1 MNKRANRK
9 AFFILLCIGLMYLST
24 AFNVMEKFS
33 MKRTRNAHTAAT
45 PAGFSGTL
53 PEQVVVTGPVTPAT
67 TTGPAIEP
75 TLFVAIPI
83 VSSAI
88 QDGLIEKEGL
98 ILIKRA
104 NNARAD
110 FKKPL
115 DILKDKDEEGLV
127 NVAEFIGKKQLLHLL
142 KKEGIS
148 VQDDLELKDIIL
160 GKGYTIEKK
169 TLIAFFG
176 KYVSDEYNSL
186 FPFVFNSMEIT
197 KDVKGFEIAENRERA
212 KVQNSAADAEWI
224 MPNLANLPMKAAL
237 EKLALKTSRVKIYG
251 SGIVTDQNPKA
262 FEKVKGESQCAIYGR
277 SYK

>member
-1 MNKRANRK
+1 
-9 AFFILLCIGLMYLST
+9 
-24 AFNVMEKFS
+24 MEKFS

-53 PEQVVVTGPVTPAT
+53 PERVIVTGPVTPA

-98 ILIKRA
+98 ILIKKA

-127 NVAEFIGKKQLLHLL
+127 SVAEFIGKKQLLHLL

-186 FPFVFNSMEIT
+186 FPFVCSSMEIT
-197 KDVKGFEIAENRERA
+197 KDMKGFEIAENRERA

>member
-24 AFNVMEKFS
+24 AFNVTDKFS
-33 MKRTRNAHTAAT
+33 MKRTLASHNTAT
-45 PAGFSGTL
+45 SAGFSGAI
-53 PEQVVVTGPVTPAT
+53 PERVAVTDHFAPPVTS
-67 TTGPAIEP
+67 PAIEP
-75 TLFVAIPI
+75 ALFVAIPI

-98 ILIKRA
+98 ILIKKA
-104 NNARAD
+104 NNTKAD

-115 DILKDKDEEGLV
+115 EILKDKDEEGLV
-127 NVAEFIGKKQLLHLL
+127 SIAEFIGKKQLLYLL
-142 KKEGIS
+142 KKEDIS
-148 VQDDLELKDIIL
+148 IQDDLELKDIIL

-169 TLIAFFG
+169 TLITFFD
-176 KYVSDEYNSL
+176 KYVTDEYKSL
-186 FPFVFNSMEIT
+186 FPFVFNNVEIT
-197 KDVKGFEIAENRERA
+197 KNAKGFEIAENHEHR
-212 KVQNSAADAEWI
+212 KIQNPTADAEWI

-251 SGIVTDQNPKA
+251 SGVVTDQNPKA
-262 FEKVKGESQCAIYGR
+262 FEKVKGEAQCAIYGR

>member
-1 MNKRANRK
+1 MNKKANRK

-33 MKRTRNAHTAAT
+33 MKRTLNAHTAAT

-53 PEQVVVTGPVTPAT
+53 PEQVIVTGPVTPA

-98 ILIKRA
+98 ILIKKA
-104 NNARAD
+104 NNAKAD
-110 FKKPL
+110 FKKPFE
-115 DILKDKDEEGLV
+115 ILKDKDEEGLASI
-127 NVAEFIGKKQLLHLL
+127 AEFIGKKQLLHLL

-148 VQDDLELKDIIL
+148 VQEDLELKDIIL

-169 TLIAFFG
+169 ALIAFFS
-176 KYVSDEYNSL
+176 KYVADEYNSL
-186 FPFVFNSMEIT
+186 FPFVYNNMEIT
-197 KDVKGFEIAENRERA
+197 KDSKGFEMAENRERA
-212 KVQNSAADAEWI
+212 KVQNPAADAEWI

-262 FEKVKGESQCAIYGR
+262 FEKVKGESQCVIYGR

>member
-1 MNKRANRK
+1 
-9 AFFILLCIGLMYLST
+9 
-24 AFNVMEKFS
+24 MEKFS
-33 MKRTRNAHTAAT
+33 MKRTLNAHTAAT

-53 PEQVVVTGPVTPAT
+53 PERVIVTGPVTSAT
-67 TTGPAIEP
+67 TDHAIEP

-98 ILIKRA
+98 ILIKKA
-104 NNARAD
+104 NNAKAD
-110 FKKPL
+110 FKKPFE
-115 DILKDKDEEGLV
+115 ILTDKDEEGLV
-127 NVAEFIGKKQLLHLL
+127 SIAEFIGKKQLLHLL

-148 VQDDLELKDIIL
+148 IQDDLELKNIVL

-169 TLIAFFG
+169 TLIAFFD
-176 KYVSDEYNSL
+176 KYVADEYNSL
-186 FPFVFNSMEIT
+186 FPFVYNNMEIT
-197 KDVKGFEIAENRERA
+197 KNAKGFEMAENHERA
-212 KVQNSAADAEWI
+212 KVQNPAVDTEWI